1 MSYLVLARKWRPRR
15 FAELVGQEH
24 VVRALTNALETGRV
38 HHAFLF
44 TGTRGVGKTTIAR
57 IFAKSLNCER
67 GTSAEPCGECE
78 TCLAIDAGRYIDLL
92 EIDAAS
98 NTGVDNVRELIENAQ
113 YMPSRGKFKVYLID
127 EVHMLSKPAFNA
139 LLKTLEEPP
148 GHVKFLFATTDP
160 EKLLVTVLSR
170 CLQFNLK
177 RLDEAQIR
185 GQIVKILG
193 AEAIEADDA
202 AVRQLAHAADGSLRD
217 GLSLLDQAIAYTGGR
232 LDADAVA
239 AMLGTVDRNRV
250 NALLC
255 ALADGDGARLLA
267 EAAQLA
273 EFSPDWGSVLDALAE
288 ALHRIQVKQ
297 LVPAVDIAGD
307 GVDVDALAARLRPE
321 LVQLWYQMA
330 LHGRRDLGYAPSPR
344 SGFEMSLLRMLAF
357 RPGEATV
364 QASLPRAVATAGAAV
379 TAAGAPAAPR
389 GHAATAAAE
398 QARAAVAAAVA
409 PQKPAPPPQS
419 APPPMQWAEP
429 SAPSPPPAQAVA
441 AASAMLVTDSE
452 HWLELVARSSLRG
465 PARLLAEHAAFV
477 SHADGVLRLSLAA
490 GDEHLQSPSLLLQLG
505 DGLASMLGGPV
516 QLRFETGDARGDT
529 ARVRNA
535 RDREQKQAGAEQG
548 FAADPDIQRLVQ
560 LHGAQIVPDSVR
572 PPGEG

>member
-1 MSYLVLARKWRPRR
+1 
-15 FAELVGQEH
+15 
-24 VVRALTNALETGRV
+24 
-38 HHAFLF
+38 
-44 TGTRGVGKTTIAR
+44 
-57 IFAKSLNCER
+57 
-67 GTSAEPCGECE
+67 
-78 TCLAIDAGRYIDLL
+78 
-92 EIDAAS
+92 
-98 NTGVDNVRELIENAQ
+98 
-113 YMPSRGKFKVYLID
+113 
-127 EVHMLSKPAFNA
+127 
-139 LLKTLEEPP
+139 
-148 GHVKFLFATTDP
+148 
-160 EKLLVTVLSR
+160 
-170 CLQFNLK
+170 
-177 RLDEAQIR
+177 
-185 GQIVKILG
+185 
-193 AEAIEADDA
+193 
-202 AVRQLAHAADGSLRD
+202 
-217 GLSLLDQAIAYTGGR
+217 
-232 LDADAVA
+232 
-239 AMLGTVDRNRV
+239 
-250 NALLC
+250 
-255 ALADGDGARLLA
+255 
-267 EAAQLA
+267 
-273 EFSPDWGSVLDALAE
+273 
-288 ALHRIQVKQ
+288 
-297 LVPAVDIAGD
+297 
-307 GVDVDALAARLRPE
+307 
-321 LVQLWYQMA
+321 
-330 LHGRRDLGYAPSPR
+330 
-344 SGFEMSLLRMLAF
+344 
-357 RPGEATV
+357 
-364 QASLPRAVATAGAAV
+364 
-379 TAAGAPAAPR
+379 PAAPR